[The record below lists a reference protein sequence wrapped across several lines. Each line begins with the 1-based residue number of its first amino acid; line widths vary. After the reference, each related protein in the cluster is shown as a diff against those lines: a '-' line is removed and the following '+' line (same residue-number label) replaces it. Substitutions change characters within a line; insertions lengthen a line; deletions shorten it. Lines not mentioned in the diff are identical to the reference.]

1 MPRSKSLSY
10 VPFIVVSDLLTAVP
24 GSTQSS
30 PLLFPAQQ
38 LDASDHV
45 TLLLRTP
52 RGSNLSQNQTLSP
65 YRGLQGS
72 DLPCFISPYWPSCC
86 YPNTLN
92 SDSSLAFW
100 SCVCSLRSLLSESL
114 SEKLSLD
121 HLLKITAFPWS
132 PNTAWNF
139 SMALITN

>member
-1 MPRSKSLSY
+1 MHGSKSLSY
-10 VPFIVVSDLLTAVP
+10 VPFIIVSDLLTAVP
-24 GSTQSS
+24 DSTQSS

-72 DLPCFISPYWPSCC
+72 DLPCFISPYFSLVPDYTELRLLPGFLVSC
-86 YPNTLN
+86 
-92 SDSSLAFW
+92 
-100 SCVCSLRSLLSESL
+100 LLTEIS
-114 SEKLSLD
+114 
-121 HLLKITAFPWS
+121 AQ
-132 PNTAWNF
+132 
-139 SMALITN
+139 